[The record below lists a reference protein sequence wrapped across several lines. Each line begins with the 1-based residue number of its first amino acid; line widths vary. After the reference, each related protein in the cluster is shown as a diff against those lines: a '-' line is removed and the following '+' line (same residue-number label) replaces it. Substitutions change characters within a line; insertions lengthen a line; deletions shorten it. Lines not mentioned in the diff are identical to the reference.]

1 MEYFVIEQADHTD
14 RSQRVHTGLS
24 QIHFVLRYLPSFIVS
39 LLLTLL
45 IKKEY
50 SYKTTDL
57 LSFAPQYSL
66 EYGKNVILIKRFVK
80 CVPPTSSLSR
90 ILFMA
95 THFLTH
101 LSEMKNLET

>member
-14 RSQRVHTGLS
+14 RSQRAHTGLS
-24 QIHFVLRYLPSFIVS
+24 QIHFALKYLPSFIVS

-57 LSFAPQYSL
+57 LSFAPQHSL
-66 EYGKNVILIKRFVK
+66 EYGKKSQTLRYFQCYFNKTVCKM
-80 CVPPTSSLSR
+80 CSS
-90 ILFMA
+90 
-95 THFLTH
+95 HF
-101 LSEMKNLET
+101 